1 MKGETSF
8 LNLFF
13 NALEAHESLLHA
25 ETQAIAAQHIDTI
38 ESIIAQKE
46 ESLKSLLE
54 AKSDIGFDP
63 RENHEADLLIDRVIE
78 LQKRNANSF
87 RKLHQKQSSK
97 NSNSEETKPK
107 PLDRRVKSAYSKNL
121 FIPKSR
127 LEF

>member
-1 MKGETSF
+1 MVN
-8 LNLFF
+8 NLVHSPLKPKIQIERRNFIFKPFF

-78 LQKRNANSF
+78 LQKEMLIHSENCIKNN
-87 RKLHQKQSSK
+87 HQKILILRKQ
-97 NSNSEETKPK
+97 NQNHWIVE
-107 PLDRRVKSAYSKNL
+107 
-121 FIPKSR
+121 
-127 LEF
+127 